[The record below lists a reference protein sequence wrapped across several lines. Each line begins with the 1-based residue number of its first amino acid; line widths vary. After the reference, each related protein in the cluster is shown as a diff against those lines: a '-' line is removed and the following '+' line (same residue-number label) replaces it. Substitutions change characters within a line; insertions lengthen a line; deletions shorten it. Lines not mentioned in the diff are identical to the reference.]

1 MSFNKLENIVTI
13 QDNFNPHK
21 EMQFKE
27 SNCGHFFYRQLIG
40 GTAICN
46 WIRTDKKS
54 AKSIFN
60 SYYKGSFFK

>member
-13 QDNFNPHK
+13 QDNFNSHK

-40 GTAICN
+40 GTPISN
-46 WIRTDKKS
+46 WIRGTKKS
-54 AKSIFN
+54 VQSVFS